1 MADTNNPMQ
10 REYANRMNKLFT
22 DSQGNSFDTVLV
34 NPINEASKAAIISKL
49 RVDMGLTR
57 QDVSFSKIGDK
68 EYIRISKDAYT
79 RLALK

>member
-1 MADTNNPMQ
+1 
-10 REYANRMNKLFT
+10 
-22 DSQGNSFDTVLV
+22 
-34 NPINEASKAAIISKL
+34 
-49 RVDMGLTR
+49 MGLTR